1 MDRIWKKS
9 YLAKSLW
16 GWCSW
21 SSYRPEVVDQEV
33 ENAQNDN
40 EQSSTVLGLESN
52 NHHDTRNATEGRD
65 NDAPER
71 PLATEDKSDEEEDE
85 QNSAS
90 QLEVHLAILLV
101 NLRKTSK
108 DLSLANP
115 RVRQDHDQ
123 ATNDR
128 QVSEEEVQIENK
140 SVAQSLSDDDT
151 HETSDGVVGVLSDDD
166 KSGAGEHGNDV
177 DKEEQSPRLGKQGN
191 AHLTVAVVL
200 EVKQLVGPL
209 SDDTESIL
217 KEGDDN
223 QETANGREVAV
234 NEDKGQLSELQTRLQ
249 RRSLDSRLDRLADGV
264 ERILNLAG
272 IGTNLLEEALAL
284 LRVGVLGTTVGSR
297 TTEAVARVESLR
309 HGYRL
314 RLGFVSNEA
323 VSRADLLDE
332 TKHDEFLG
340 RCCIDC

>member
-1 MDRIWKKS
+1 M
-9 YLAKSLW
+9 
-16 GWCSW
+16 
-21 SSYRPEVVDQEV
+21 
-33 ENAQNDN
+33 
-40 EQSSTVLGLESN
+40 
-52 NHHDTRNATEGRD
+52 
-65 NDAPER
+65 
-71 PLATEDKSDEEEDE
+71 
-85 QNSAS
+85 
-90 QLEVHLAILLV
+90 
-101 NLRKTSK
+101 
-108 DLSLANP
+108 
-115 RVRQDHDQ
+115 
-123 ATNDR
+123 
-128 QVSEEEVQIENK
+128 
-140 SVAQSLSDDDT
+140 
-151 HETSDGVVGVLSDDD
+151 
-166 KSGAGEHGNDV
+166 
-177 DKEEQSPRLGKQGN
+177 
-191 AHLTVAVVL
+191 AVVL